1 MANFK
6 SVVLFL
12 KIISLFIVQI
22 NFGNIKYDYVQKI
35 RLVNIQIKYVVGEM
49 NNNNITYVDPD
60 HTWSTSGGILNM
72 NLYDRDNLH
81 LVEKGNEKLAKTTTA
96 FNDDLKTAAKSS
108 RNWPTVST
116 GMPTTTA
123 ETPLS
128 TTRRPATSRR
138 VPKTSKRTTKA
149 KTKTPA
155 TSNRMSTASRKNPET
170 GRTTAISATM
180 QTA

>member
-35 RLVNIQIKYVVGEM
+35 RLVNIQIKYVAGEM

-155 TSNRMSTASRKNPET
+155 TSNRMSAASRKNPET